1 MIVIYCIN
9 YEIFCTLSQNLHVS
23 LQKMTLLL
31 IIPLT
36 FYHCVY
42 HCESSE
48 EKHFFTLD
56 LLFSHTDPTQ
66 EPEPLNQGL

>member
-1 MIVIYCIN
+1 MHFESKLTCFITEDDIMNI
-9 YEIFCTLSQNLHVS
+9 
-23 LQKMTLLL
+23 L